1 MIRNRSDPSVERT
14 GRQGAPEPR
23 RSGSW
28 REAGSVAPEVTHF
41 EMAAAGAGE
50 EQRGGVALKRG
61 RAAARRAG
69 GNLGAAGGGREG
81 GGSFGALP
89 GLCRSPAFPRRFA
102 FPRLRAAGPPRS
114 PELCGPALGSGG
126 S

>member
-23 RSGSW
+23 RAGSW

-69 GNLGAAGGGREG
+69 GIWGLREG
-81 GGSFGALP
+81 EGRVGGPSVLLP
-89 GLCRSPAFPRRFA
+89 GSAGAPRFRGVLRSPVFGP
-102 FPRLRAAGPPRS
+102 PDPPRS

>member
-23 RSGSW
+23 RAGSW

-50 EQRGGVALKRG
+50 EQGGGVALKRG

-69 GNLGAAGGGREG
+69 GIWGPREG
-81 GGSFGALP
+81 EGRVRGPSVLLP
-89 GLCRSPAFPRRFA
+89 GSAGAPRFRGVLRSPVFGP
-102 FPRLRAAGPPRS
+102 PDPPRS